1 MLLGSITLSNK
12 KIDRDVNLIV
22 PQTAMCTFLI
32 CSISRE
38 VFIIRCTHNFK
49 LIDVAILW
57 YVQRVSC
64 FSATMGASCYPLD
77 LSLYPTLKFNVLFII
92 LGSNRIYIGVC
103 SLWQVMPLKQH
114 RLIVDCVINAC
125 LQSTLSIQL
134 CQVVYVDQFTAAY
147 HACKAD
153 LHVNIW
159 YQQGI
164 VTHSYNTLYS

>member
-1 MLLGSITLSNK
+1 
-12 KIDRDVNLIV
+12 
-22 PQTAMCTFLI
+22 MCTLLI

-38 VFIIRCTHNFK
+38 VFIVRRTHNFK

-57 YVQRVSC
+57 YVKQVSC

-77 LSLYPTLKFNVLFII
+77 LSLYPILKFIVLFII
-92 LGSNRIYIGVC
+92 LGSTRIYIGVC

-134 CQVVYVDQFTAAY
+134 CQFVYVDQFTAAY
-147 HACKAD
+147 HLQSRPQSQYLVSARDCNSQLQHPVFLRLSSAVRRIG
-153 LHVNIW
+153 H
-159 YQQGI
+159 
-164 VTHSYNTLYS
+164 LYMLLEEGG